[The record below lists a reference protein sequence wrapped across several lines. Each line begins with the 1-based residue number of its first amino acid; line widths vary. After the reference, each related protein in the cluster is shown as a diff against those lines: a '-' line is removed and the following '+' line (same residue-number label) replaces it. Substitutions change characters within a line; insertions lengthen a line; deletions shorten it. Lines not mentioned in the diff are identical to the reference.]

1 LPLGISRLIG
11 GLHPSLRRATRRVIV
26 NQYIKDKRDD

>member
-1 LPLGISRLIG
+1 MQNP